1 MQQDETQS
9 VEKGVRSAAFD
20 NSTNRET
27 RIVTLDVTPGHYGR
41 FRKLHLYYD
50 QEDDQEVF
58 LTSVRLNR
66 EQQVEIE
73 IPNDALY
80 LYGKMDW
87 LYTERIDLRGLRS
100 GDVIRIVCASF
111 SELMRIS
118 FRGMFRLGRNP
129 LTTRLHIKIFLDRK
143 TRSSGDIS

>member
-1 MQQDETQS
+1 MKQDESQS
-9 VEKGVRSAAFD
+9 VETKVGSATFN
-20 NSTNRET
+20 NSNKRET
-27 RIVTLDVTPGHYGR
+27 TIVTLHVTPGAYGR

-87 LYTERIDLRGLRS
+87 LYTERIDLKGLRS
-100 GDVIRIVCASF
+100 GDVIKIVCAGF
-111 SELMRIS
+111 SELMRVS
-118 FRGMFRLGRNP
+118 FRGMFSLGRDP
-129 LTTRLHIKIFLDRK
+129 LTSRLYITMSIDPGSR
-143 TRSSGDIS
+143 

>member
-1 MQQDETQS
+1 MQQDESLS

-27 RIVTLDVTPGHYGR
+27 RIVTLGVTPGHYGR

-87 LYTERIDLRGLRS
+87 LYTERIDLKGLRS
-100 GDVIRIVCASF
+100 GDVIKIVCAGF
-111 SELMRIS
+111 SELMRVS
-118 FRGMFRLGRNP
+118 FRGMFSLGRDP
-129 LTTRLHIKIFLDRK
+129 LTTRLYITMSIDPGNR
-143 TRSSGDIS
+143 

>member
-1 MQQDETQS
+1 MIKQDESQS
-9 VEKGVRSAAFD
+9 VETEVRSADFN
-20 NSTNRET
+20 NSTSRET
-27 RIVTLDVTPGHYGR
+27 IIVTLHVTPGAYGR
-41 FRKLHLYYD
+41 YRKLHIYLD
-50 QEDDQEVF
+50 QEAF

-100 GDVIRIVCASF
+100 GDVIKIVCAGF
-111 SELMRIS
+111 SELMRVS
-118 FRGMFRLGRNP
+118 FRGMFSLGRNP
-129 LTTRLHIKIFLDRK
+129 LTERLYITMSID
-143 TRSSGDIS
+143 SGSR

>member
-1 MQQDETQS
+1 MKKDESQS

-20 NSTNRET
+20 NSANRET
-27 RIVTLDVTPGHYGR
+27 RTVTLDVTPGHYGR
-41 FRKLHLYYD
+41 FRKLHLYY
-50 QEDDQEVF
+50 DQEVF

-73 IPNDALY
+73 IPNDALC
-80 LYGKMDW
+80 LYGEMDW
-87 LYTERIDLRGLRS
+87 LSTEKIDLRGLRS

-118 FRGMFRLGRNP
+118 FRGMFSLGRNP
-129 LTTRLHIKIFLDRK
+129 LTTRLHITIPINPGNR
-143 TRSSGDIS
+143 

>member
-1 MQQDETQS
+1 MKQDESQS
-9 VEKGVRSAAFD
+9 LEKEVRSAAFN

-27 RIVTLDVTPGHYGR
+27 RTVTLDVTPGAYGR
-41 FRKLHLYYD
+41 YRKLHINL
-50 QEDDQEVF
+50 DQEVF

-73 IPNDALY
+73 IPNDALF

-87 LYTERIDLRGLRS
+87 LSTEKIDLRGLRS

-118 FRGMFRLGRNP
+118 FRGMFSLGRSP
-129 LTTRLHIKIFLDRK
+129 LTSRLHIKIFLDRK
-143 TRSSGDIS
+143 TS

>member
-1 MQQDETQS
+1 MMKQDESQS
-9 VEKGVRSAAFD
+9 VETEVRSADFN
-20 NSTNRET
+20 NSTSREAT
-27 RIVTLDVTPGHYGR
+27 IVTLHVTPGAYGR
-41 FRKLHLYYD
+41 YRKLHLYYD

-87 LYTERIDLRGLRS
+87 LYTERIDLKDLE
-100 GDVIRIVCASF
+100 VA
-111 SELMRIS
+111 M
-118 FRGMFRLGRNP
+118 
-129 LTTRLHIKIFLDRK
+129 
-143 TRSSGDIS
+143 

>member
-1 MQQDETQS
+1 MKQDESQS
-9 VEKGVRSAAFD
+9 VETTVGSSTFN
-20 NSTNRET
+20 NSNKRET
-27 RIVTLDVTPGHYGR
+27 TIVTLHVTPGAYGR
-41 FRKLHLYYD
+41 YRKLHIYL
-50 QEDDQEVF
+50 DQEVF

-100 GDVIRIVCASF
+100 GDVIKIVCAGF
-111 SELMRIS
+111 SELMRVS
-118 FRGMFRLGRNP
+118 FRGMFSLGRNP
-129 LTTRLHIKIFLDRK
+129 LTERLYITMSID
-143 TRSSGDIS
+143 SGSR

>member
-1 MQQDETQS
+1 MMKQDESQS
-9 VEKGVRSAAFD
+9 VETKVGSATFNNSNKG
-20 NSTNRET
+20 ET
-27 RIVTLDVTPGHYGR
+27 TIVTLHVTPGAYGR
-41 FRKLHLYYD
+41 YRKLHIYLD
-50 QEDDQEVF
+50 QEAF

-100 GDVIRIVCASF
+100 GDVIKIVCAGF
-111 SELMRIS
+111 SELMRVS
-118 FRGMFRLGRNP
+118 FRGMFSLGRNP
-129 LTTRLHIKIFLDRK
+129 LTERLYITMSID
-143 TRSSGDIS
+143 SGSR

>member
-1 MQQDETQS
+1 MKQDESQS
-9 VEKGVRSAAFD
+9 LEKEVRSAAFN

-27 RIVTLDVTPGHYGR
+27 RTVTLDVTPGAYGR
-41 FRKLHLYYD
+41 YRKLHINL
-50 QEDDQEVF
+50 DQEVF

-73 IPNDALY
+73 IPNDALF

-87 LYTERIDLRGLRS
+87 LSTEKIDLRGLRS

-118 FRGMFRLGRNP
+118 FRGMFSLGRSP

-143 TRSSGDIS
+143 TR

>member
-1 MQQDETQS
+1 MMKQDESQS
-9 VEKGVRSAAFD
+9 VETEVRSADFN
-20 NSTNRET
+20 NSTSRET
-27 RIVTLDVTPGHYGR
+27 TIVTLHVTPGAYGR
-41 FRKLHLYYD
+41 YRKLHIYL
-50 QEDDQEVF
+50 DQEVF

-100 GDVIRIVCASF
+100 GDVIKIVCAGF
-111 SELMRIS
+111 SELMRVS
-118 FRGMFRLGRNP
+118 FREMFSLGRNP
-129 LTTRLHIKIFLDRK
+129 LTTRLYITMSID
-143 TRSSGDIS
+143 SGSR

>member
-1 MQQDETQS
+1 MQQDESQS

-87 LYTERIDLRGLRS
+87 SYTERIDLKGPRS
-100 GDVIRIVCASF
+100 GDVIKIVCAGF
-111 SELMRIS
+111 SELMRVS
-118 FRGMFRLGRNP
+118 FRGMFSLGRDP
-129 LTTRLHIKIFLDRK
+129 LTTRLYITMSIDPGNR
-143 TRSSGDIS
+143 

>member
-1 MQQDETQS
+1 MKQDESQS
-9 VEKGVRSAAFD
+9 LEKEVRSAAF
-20 NSTNRET
+20 NNATNRET
-27 RIVTLDVTPGHYGR
+27 RTVTLDVTPGAYGR
-41 FRKLHLYYD
+41 YRKLHINL
-50 QEDDQEVF
+50 DQEVF

-73 IPNDALY
+73 IPNDALF

-87 LYTERIDLRGLRS
+87 LSTEKVDLRGLRS

-118 FRGMFRLGRNP
+118 FRGMFSLGRSP

-143 TRSSGDIS
+143 TR

>member
-1 MQQDETQS
+1 MEQDESQS

-20 NSTNRET
+20 NSANRET
-27 RIVTLDVTPGHYGR
+27 TVVTLDVTPGYYGR

-50 QEDDQEVF
+50 QEVF
-58 LTSVRLNR
+58 LTSVRLSR
-66 EQQVEIE
+66 EQQVKIE
-73 IPNDALY
+73 IPNDALC
-80 LYGKMDW
+80 LYGEMDW
-87 LYTERIDLRGLRS
+87 LSTEKIDLRALRS

-118 FRGMFRLGRNP
+118 FRGMFSLGRSP
-129 LTTRLHIKIFLDRK
+129 LTRRLYIRIFLDRK

>member
-1 MQQDETQS
+1 MKQDESQS
-9 VEKGVRSAAFD
+9 LEKEVRSAAFN

-27 RIVTLDVTPGHYGR
+27 RTVTLDVTPGAYGR
-41 FRKLHLYYD
+41 YRKLHINL
-50 QEDDQEVF
+50 DQEVF

-100 GDVIRIVCASF
+100 GDVIKIVCAGF
-111 SELMRIS
+111 SELMRVS
-118 FRGMFRLGRNP
+118 FRGMFSLGRNP
-129 LTTRLHIKIFLDRK
+129 LTERLYITMSID
-143 TRSSGDIS
+143 SGSR

>member
-1 MQQDETQS
+1 MKQDESQS
-9 VEKGVRSAAFD
+9 LEKEVRSAAFN

-27 RIVTLDVTPGHYGR
+27 RTVTLDVTPGAYGR
-41 FRKLHLYYD
+41 YRKLHINL
-50 QEDDQEVF
+50 DQEVF

-73 IPNDALY
+73 IPNDALF

-87 LYTERIDLRGLRS
+87 LSTEKIDLRGLRS

-118 FRGMFRLGRNP
+118 FRGMFSLGRNP
-129 LTTRLHIKIFLDRK
+129 LTTRLYI
-143 TRSSGDIS
+143 TISINPGNH

>member
-1 MQQDETQS
+1 MKQDESQS
-9 VEKGVRSAAFD
+9 LEKEVRSAAF
-20 NSTNRET
+20 NNATNRET
-27 RIVTLDVTPGHYGR
+27 RTVTLDVTPGAYGR
-41 FRKLHLYYD
+41 YRKLHINL
-50 QEDDQEVF
+50 DQEVF

-73 IPNDALY
+73 IPNDALF

-87 LYTERIDLRGLRS
+87 LSTEKIDLRGLRS

-118 FRGMFRLGRNP
+118 FRGMFSLGRSP

-143 TRSSGDIS
+143 TR

>member
-1 MQQDETQS
+1 MQQDESQS
-9 VEKGVRSAAFD
+9 VDKGVRSAAFD
-20 NSTNRET
+20 NSNNRET

-41 FRKLHLYYD
+41 FRKLHLHYD

-87 LYTERIDLRGLRS
+87 LSTEKIDLKGLRG
-100 GDVIRIVCASF
+100 GDVIKIVCASF

-118 FRGMFRLGRNP
+118 FRGMFSLGRNP
-129 LTTRLHIKIFLDRK
+129 LTARLYITMSIDPGNR
-143 TRSSGDIS
+143 

>member
-1 MQQDETQS
+1 MKQDESQS
-9 VEKGVRSAAFD
+9 LEKEVRSAAF
-20 NSTNRET
+20 NNATNRET
-27 RIVTLDVTPGHYGR
+27 RTVTLDVTPGAYGR
-41 FRKLHLYYD
+41 YRKLHINL
-50 QEDDQEVF
+50 DQEVF

-118 FRGMFRLGRNP
+118 FRGMFSLGRSP

-143 TRSSGDIS
+143 TR

>member
-1 MQQDETQS
+1 MKQDESQS
-9 VEKGVRSAAFD
+9 LEKEVRSAAF
-20 NSTNRET
+20 NNATNRET
-27 RIVTLDVTPGHYGR
+27 RTVTLDVTPGAYGR
-41 FRKLHLYYD
+41 YRKLHINL
-50 QEDDQEVF
+50 DQEVF

-73 IPNDALY
+73 IPNDALF

-87 LYTERIDLRGLRS
+87 LSTEKIDLRGLRS

-118 FRGMFRLGRNP
+118 FKGMFSLGRSP

-143 TRSSGDIS
+143 TR

>member
-1 MQQDETQS
+1 MQQDESQS
-9 VEKGVRSAAFD
+9 VEKGVISAAFD

-87 LYTERIDLRGLRS
+87 LYTERIDLKGLRS
-100 GDVIRIVCASF
+100 GDVIKIVCADF
-111 SELMRIS
+111 SELMRVS
-118 FRGMFRLGRNP
+118 FRGMFSLGRDP
-129 LTTRLHIKIFLDRK
+129 LTTRLYITMSIDPGSR
-143 TRSSGDIS
+143 

>member
-1 MQQDETQS
+1 MMKQDESQS
-9 VEKGVRSAAFD
+9 VETEVRGADFN
-20 NSTNRET
+20 NSTSRET
-27 RIVTLDVTPGHYGR
+27 TIVTLHVTPGAYGR
-41 FRKLHLYYD
+41 YRKLHIYLD
-50 QEDDQEVF
+50 QEAF

-100 GDVIRIVCASF
+100 GDVIKIFCAGS
-111 SELMRIS
+111 SELMRVS
-118 FRGMFRLGRNP
+118 FRGMFSLGRNP
-129 LTTRLHIKIFLDRK
+129 LTERLYITMSID
-143 TRSSGDIS
+143 SGSR